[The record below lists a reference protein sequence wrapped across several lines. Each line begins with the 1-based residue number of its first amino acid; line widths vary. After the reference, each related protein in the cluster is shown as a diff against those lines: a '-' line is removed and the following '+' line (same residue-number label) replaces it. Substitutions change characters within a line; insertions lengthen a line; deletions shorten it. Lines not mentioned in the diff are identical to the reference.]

1 MKKVV
6 SILGARPQFIKAA
19 VLSRIIRE
27 RKEFLEIIVH
37 TGQHFDSNMSE
48 VFFEEMDIPKP
59 KYNLNINGMGH
70 GAMTGRMLEQI
81 EEVLLH
87 EKPDLVVV
95 YGDTNSTLAGALA
108 AKKLG
113 IKVAHVEAG
122 LRSFDKRMPEEI
134 NRIVTDALSDIL
146 LVSEPS
152 GLNNLEHEGVPS
164 EKIHFVGNIMI
175 DSLKRMLPYA
185 DQRRTHARYGLEA
198 GQYAFLTM
206 HRPSNVDDPNV
217 LHRLLEQFD
226 EISSDLPVLF
236 AVHPRTRKK
245 IKALGPGYQDRNVD
259 FQLVD
264 PVDYLDAL
272 CLQKNA
278 RVILTD
284 SGGIQEEST
293 EFGVPCLT
301 LRDNTERPIT
311 VELGTST
318 LVGND
323 PAMIFETLDTV
334 LSGKYKKSHP
344 IPLWDGHTAERI
356 SSILV
361 SHFIN

>member
-122 LRSFDKRMPEEI
+122 LRSFNMAMPEEV
-134 NRIVTDALSDIL
+134 NRILTDRI
-146 LVSEPS
+146 
-152 GLNNLEHEGVPS
+152 
-164 EKIHFVGNIMI
+164 
-175 DSLKRMLPYA
+175 
-185 DQRRTHARYGLEA
+185 
-198 GQYAFLTM
+198 
-206 HRPSNVDDPNV
+206 
-217 LHRLLEQFD
+217 
-226 EISSDLPVLF
+226 SDLLFCPTLSAVSNLKSEGFENFDAKMILSGDIMGDSVAYYSRLSAERSGIIEKLKLDGKKFVL
-236 AVHPRTRKK
+236 ATIHRQENTADAAILKSILKALNDISEDTLVVMPLHPRTKMMMDK
-245 IKALGPGYQDRNVD
+245 FDLSFKGLTI
-259 FQLVD
+259 D
-264 PVDYLDAL
+264 PVGYFDM
-272 CLQKNA
+272 LQLLKYCSL
-278 RVILTD
+278 VITD
-284 SGGIQEEST
+284 SGGLQKEAYFNQKPCVIAREET
-293 EFGVPCLT
+293 EW
-301 LRDNTERPIT
+301 
-311 VELGTST
+311 VELVEDGFARIGGS
-318 LVGND
+318 
-323 PAMIFETLDTV
+323 DTAQLKEASRDYLNKLPDYGIDLYGHEAGLCIYQEIANY
-334 LSGKYKKSHP
+334 LSQVK
-344 IPLWDGHTAERI
+344 
-356 SSILV
+356 
-361 SHFIN
+361 